1 MQRVK
6 MARIKRNGT
15 MEEKIIEK
23 HFVQRKTNSLVPKPP
38 ASLLLPDW
46 RTFWSLLFLVL
57 STFILRVIKPV
68 PSDLFSVLQ
77 IFSFSKLAQSHCVFL
92 VRDRFKMIC
101 MKVRN
106 SFTLINW

>member
-1 MQRVK
+1 
-6 MARIKRNGT
+6 

-23 HFVQRKTNSLVPKPP
+23 HILSFNRRVQRKTKSLVPKPP
-38 ASLLLPDW
+38 ASLLLSDL

-57 STFILRVIKPV
+57 STFLLRVIKPV

-77 IFSFSKLAQSHCVFL
+77 IFSFSKLAQSYCVFL

-101 MKVRN
+101 MKLRN
-106 SFTLINW
+106 SFTFINW